1 MIPIL
6 KSFDMFIN
14 QWLRILWQ
22 DSQFWSLSG
31 SSLELWPSEP
41 LHWKTEWASLDDWIK
56 QGGSCFW

>member
-1 MIPIL
+1 
-6 KSFDMFIN
+6 MFIN